1 MINMTI
7 IVTVKTDEKIII
19 GADKRI
25 IEEDIIVSEDSS
37 KMLIKELTT
46 ESYQKITEEQF
57 IIAFTGAYSLF
68 ELLKT
73 FTAPVKESRDTF
85 LEYLYKT
92 FVPKLNSHLNK
103 YNFIQDYNGQNGVN
117 WELLI
122 AYKNNLFLVEFNLG
136 ICEITSSYYATGS
149 PRNIALGS
157 LYTSNLKSNPV
168 EIFMVKTAIQAC
180 AAHSTSCNDKMEIY
194 SIHKTGDIK
203 KIT

>member
-7 IVTVKTDEKIII
+7 IVAVKTDEKIII

-25 IEEDIIVSEDSS
+25 IEENTIVSEDSS

-57 IIAFTGAYSLF
+57 LIAFTGAYSLF

-103 YNFIQDYNGQNGVN
+103 YNFIRDYNGQNGVN

-122 AYKNNLFLVEFNLG
+122 HF
-136 ICEITSSYYATGS
+136 SSHLL
-149 PRNIALGS
+149 PI
-157 LYTSNLKSNPV
+157 
-168 EIFMVKTAIQAC
+168 
-180 AAHSTSCNDKMEIY
+180 
-194 SIHKTGDIK
+194 
-203 KIT
+203 

>member
-1 MINMTI
+1 MTI
-7 IVTVKTDEKIII
+7 IVAVKTDEKIII

-25 IEEDIIVSEDSS
+25 IEDDVIVSEDSS
-37 KMLIKELTT
+37 KILIKELTT
-46 ESYQKITEEQF
+46 ESYEKGTQEQF
-57 IIAFTGAYSLF
+57 LIAFTGAYSLF

-73 FTAPVKESRDTF
+73 FSAPVKNSRETF

-92 FVPKLNSHLNK
+92 FVPRLNSHLNK
-103 YNFIQDYNGQNGVN
+103 YNFIRDYNGQAGVN
-117 WELLI
+117 WELII

-168 EIFMVKTAIQAC
+168 ELFMVKKAIQAC
-180 AAHSTSCNDKMEIY
+180 AAHSIHVNDKMEIY

-203 KIT
+203 QIK